1 MANHPAGKLTGKVA
15 LVTGASRG
23 IGKAVAVA
31 YAKEGAKVFICARRK
46 AELGRTAR
54 EIRAAGGEVSF
65 LATDIAKA
73 GAARR
78 VVREARRRYGTIDVL
93 VNNASLLGPRA
104 PIVSYP
110 LKDWEEVLRV
120 NLTALFVL
128 TQETLRI
135 MIPRREGSIINVSS
149 GVGRV
154 GKARWGAYAASKF
167 GVEGFTQVLAD
178 EVKESN
184 IRANAVNPGA
194 TRTAMRAA
202 AYPEEDP
209 LSLPAPEDIAPV
221 FVYLASDESA
231 GVTGKSLDAR
241 AWRKKAD

>member
-15 LVTGASRG
+15 LITGASRG
-23 IGKAVAVA
+23 IGKAVALA
-31 YAKEGAKVFICARRK
+31 YAKEGARVFLCARGK
-46 AELGRTAR
+46 AGLARAVR
-54 EIRAAGGEVSF
+54 EIREAGGEVSA
-65 LATDIAKA
+65 LAADIAKA
-73 GAARR
+73 QEARR
-78 VVREARRRYGTIDVL
+78 VVRAAARRYGTIHVL

-104 PIVSYP
+104 PIADYP
-110 LKDWEEVLRV
+110 LKDWEKVVQV
-120 NLTALFVL
+120 NLTALFAV
-128 TQETLRI
+128 TRETLRI

-178 EVKESN
+178 EVKASN

-209 LSLPAPEDIAPV
+209 LTLPAPAEIAPV
-221 FVYLASDESA
+221 FVYLASDESSN
-231 GVTGKSLDAR
+231 VTGRSLDAR
-241 AWRKKAD
+241 AWRNKAD